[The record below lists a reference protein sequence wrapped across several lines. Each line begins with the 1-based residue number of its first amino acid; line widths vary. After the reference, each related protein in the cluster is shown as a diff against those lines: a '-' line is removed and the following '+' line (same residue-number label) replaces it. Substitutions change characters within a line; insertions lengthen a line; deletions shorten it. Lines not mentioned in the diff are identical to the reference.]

1 MSRRDPRGRVSG
13 SLGLGQRQGGRQGM
27 KGGKACRGKDVHRD
41 GREERGCGGE
51 RLAGG
56 SRLKLLC

>member
-1 MSRRDPRGRVSG
+1 
-13 SLGLGQRQGGRQGM
+13 M

-56 SRLKLLC
+56 SLERAGPRLKLLC